1 MNDIIDEEYLLQH
14 LWKNNSEKI
23 MRDILRRGK
32 LLRNEPNLYE
42 DIRSEH
48 AHKYIRLYC
57 IVLLLRPIER
67 DNKRYKNTVNKMRQY
82 LLR

>member
-1 MNDIIDEEYLLQH
+1 MNDIINEGYLLQH

-23 MRDILRRGK
+23 MEHISRRGK
-32 LLRNEPNLYE
+32 PLRNEINLCE
-42 DIRSEH
+42 GTQSEH

-67 DNKRYKNTVNKMRQY
+67 DNKRHKNMVNKMRQY

>member
-1 MNDIIDEEYLLQH
+1 MEY
-14 LWKNNSEKI
+14 
-23 MRDILRRGK
+23 ILRRGK
-32 LLRNEPNLYE
+32 PLRNELNLCK
-42 DIRSEH
+42 DTQSER

-67 DNKRYKNTVNKMRQY
+67 DNKRHKNMVNKMRQY